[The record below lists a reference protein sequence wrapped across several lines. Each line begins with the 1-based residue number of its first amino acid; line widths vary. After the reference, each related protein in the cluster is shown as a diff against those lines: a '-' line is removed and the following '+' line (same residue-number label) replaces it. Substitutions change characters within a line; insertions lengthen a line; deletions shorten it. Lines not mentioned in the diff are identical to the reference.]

1 MMTEADFDPIRIL
14 AVDDDPNVC
23 WTIKE
28 RFGAPK
34 YEVEIAGDCEAAIDL
49 AQQMQPHIIL
59 LDIKIPGGGGLDI
72 LPRLKTMNPEVA
84 IIVLSGFSDPKNVV
98 EALQL
103 GAEDFIAKPFDPAI
117 VEIAMKNIRE
127 KRNLRDQVSRL
138 KNELERDH
146 AFGMLVGESTLMVDV
161 REFVEQ
167 VASTDL
173 NVLIRGES
181 GTGKDVTARLIHHF
195 SRNHE
200 GPFVKVNC
208 AALPENLIE
217 SELFGYEK
225 GAFTGAVRPKPGRF
239 QLAHGGTIFLDEI
252 TEIPFPLQSKLLQ
265 VLEQREFVRV
275 GGTRTIKVDCRCI
288 AATNANM
295 EQALE
300 HRSFR
305 EDLYFRLNEFS
316 VHLPPLRDRAED
328 IPLLID
334 YFLSLYSERY
344 QRPRKDLSPT
354 TVRMMMDYP
363 WPGNVRELESLLKRM
378 LVLDSEDIIH
388 QTIGVSSRQN
398 AEQAY
403 MPSDRSRGSEMRF
416 GVERSVPYGL
426 PGYQRTP
433 AGRTAVGSPTHA
445 SAATPFSAGQPHSPV
460 RVSAPQVEPPTEEVE
475 EVSPFAAPAPSPAEP
490 DTLKG
495 DEDLDLK
502 AIVDRAIERAER
514 EAITASLNRTK
525 WNRRKSAQQLG
536 ISYSSLLRRI
546 AKYNLESE

>member
-1 MMTEADFDPIRIL
+1 MTETEFDPIRIL
-14 AVDDDPNVC
+14 AVDDDPNIC
-23 WTIKE
+23 WTIQEK
-28 RFGAPK
+28 FKPPK
-34 YEVEIAGDCEAAIDL
+34 YEVEVANDCETAIDA
-49 AQQMQPHIIL
+49 AQQHQPQIIL
-59 LDIKIPGGGGLDI
+59 LDIKIPGGGGLEI
-72 LPRLKTMNPEVA
+72 LPRLKTMNPDVA
-84 IIVLSGFSDPKNVV
+84 IIVLSGFSNPKNVV

-146 AFGMLVGESTLMVDV
+146 AFGMLVGESQPMVEV
-161 REFVEQ
+161 RDFVEQ
-167 VASTDL
+167 VATTDL

-252 TEIPFPLQSKLLQ
+252 SEIPFPLQSKLLQ

-295 EQALE
+295 DQALE
-300 HRSFR
+300 MRSFR
-305 EDLYFRLNEFS
+305 EDLYFRMNEFS
-316 VHLPPLRDRAED
+316 VQLPSLRERRED
-328 IPLLID
+328 VPLLID

-344 QRPRKDLSPT
+344 HRPRKDLTPET
-354 TVRMMMDYP
+354 IKLMMEYP

-378 LVLDSEDIIH
+378 LVLDSEEIVY
-388 QTIGVSSRQN
+388 QTIGNSNRPHPDSGQ
-398 AEQAY
+398 
-403 MPSDRSRGSEMRF
+403 RGGSQFHSFPQTGEGR
-416 GVERSVPYGL
+416 EVPYGL
-426 PGYQRTP
+426 PGYQRVATH
-433 AGRTAVGSPTHA
+433 RTGEQGHPQ
-445 SAATPFSAGQPHSPV
+445 PGQPHAQVGQGPQSVQNYP
-460 RVSAPQVEPPTEEVE
+460 SAPSMPHPD
-475 EVSPFAAPAPSPAEP
+475 SAPPAETSTGP
-490 DTLKG
+490 QQRPEAPGNET
-495 DEDLDLK
+495 EMDLK
-502 AIVDRAIERAER
+502 AIVEKAIERAET
-514 EAITASLNRTK
+514 EAITAALDRTK

-546 AKYNLESE
+546 AKYNLEAE

>member
-1 MMTEADFDPIRIL
+1 MSDNQFDPIRIL
-14 AVDDDPNVC
+14 TVDDDPNVC
-23 WTIKE
+23 WTIQE
-28 RFGAPK
+28 TFGPPR
-34 YEVEIAGDCEAAIDL
+34 YDIEVANDCETALDL
-49 AQQMQPHIIL
+49 AQQHQPHIIL
-59 LDIKIPGGGGLDI
+59 LDIKIPGGGGLEI
-72 LPRLKTMNPEVA
+72 LPRLKSMNPEVA
-84 IIVLSGFSDPKNVV
+84 IIVLSGFSNPKNVV

-146 AFGMLVGESTLMVDV
+146 AFGMLVGESQPMVEV
-161 REFVEQ
+161 RDFIEQ

-181 GTGKDVTARLIHHF
+181 GTGKDVTARLVHHF

-295 EQALE
+295 DQALE
-300 HRSFR
+300 MRSFR
-305 EDLYFRLNEFS
+305 EDLYFRMNE
-316 VHLPPLRDRAED
+316 
-328 IPLLID
+328 
-334 YFLSLYSERY
+334 
-344 QRPRKDLSPT
+344 
-354 TVRMMMDYP
+354 
-363 WPGNVRELESLLKRM
+363 
-378 LVLDSEDIIH
+378 
-388 QTIGVSSRQN
+388 
-398 AEQAY
+398 
-403 MPSDRSRGSEMRF
+403 
-416 GVERSVPYGL
+416 
-426 PGYQRTP
+426 
-433 AGRTAVGSPTHA
+433 
-445 SAATPFSAGQPHSPV
+445 
-460 RVSAPQVEPPTEEVE
+460 
-475 EVSPFAAPAPSPAEP
+475 
-490 DTLKG
+490 
-495 DEDLDLK
+495 
-502 AIVDRAIERAER
+502 
-514 EAITASLNRTK
+514 
-525 WNRRKSAQQLG
+525 
-536 ISYSSLLRRI
+536 
-546 AKYNLESE
+546 